1 MDPCAL
7 YKLPIDILHHV
18 AAYLH
23 ETHRTSLYS
32 FGLASKLCH
41 QACNQLIFREV
52 HLSVNSCD
60 ALQQNVDTLIKVLA
74 DRCSASHVRHLG
86 LKGSLIVNIDG
97 EFDEL
102 EDTTGS
108 ELSDANEYFWRTGIS
123 EVLGDEQP
131 WLGGEFFPDDVVEVS
146 PEEDGAWAPV
156 VHLVKT
162 LPHLTK
168 LIYDCRNQ
176 FPPSLLVALHEHQP
190 QCKLYHLTFRLRSLR
205 SDTLDQHE
213 MAIATSLSLHTIKC
227 IHAWRDSNGEDDYHE
242 NAMPELV
249 ASLAPNLKELHMIEL
264 FPRYSCYRRRDI
276 PREPWRGLP
285 GFIPGRQKGQL
296 TSLSL
301 TGTSNFTPELLQTWR
316 QTTVL
321 SSLKHLVLGGGFY
334 DYRNGI
340 NGEAMAWMVQNM
352 SLPKL
357 ETLRIRL
364 DRGERTILQPNYVS
378 DAIDLFTNLESL
390 YELAVDGPLEPE
402 ILDAILWRHG
412 PTLRKLSLNP
422 FESPRAANL
431 LYIPRIPMTFE
442 KMHILQ
448 IQVQCPGLQ
457 ELGLTVKR
465 TRSDAQ
471 EADMYRCF
479 ARFGYLQ
486 SLFLTLD
493 CSNWQTSILGDDW
506 DDFDREFIHAN
517 AYRTDRVLRK
527 GHLRETFRNCAVDE
541 TLAQSIWKTICQHK
555 AGKQLKSLKLY
566 TSGGGVFDCDEGIP
580 NDEDIVISN
589 LSRFWLIE
597 KSVRDDMDTINVKE
611 LGREAR
617 EARDAM
623 ESELYGIH
631 YKGDRTGALLPPNSA
646 VHIFRRIWPQ
656 KKGSMDWRQ
665 DWTSFPLH
673 GC

>member
-1 MDPCAL
+1 ML
-7 YKLPIDILHHV
+7 
-18 AAYLH
+18 
-23 ETHRTSLYS
+23 R
-32 FGLASKLCH
+32 
-41 QACNQLIFREV
+41 LIFMRHTERAFIP
-52 HLSVNSCD
+52 LDWQANF
-60 ALQQNVDTLIKVLA
+60 AIKLQNVDTLIKVLA

-285 GFIPGRQKGQL
+285 GFIPGRQKG
-296 TSLSL
+296 
-301 TGTSNFTPELLQTWR
+301 
-316 QTTVL
+316 
-321 SSLKHLVLGGGFY
+321 
-334 DYRNGI
+334 
-340 NGEAMAWMVQNM
+340 
-352 SLPKL
+352 
-357 ETLRIRL
+357 
-364 DRGERTILQPNYVS
+364 
-378 DAIDLFTNLESL
+378 
-390 YELAVDGPLEPE
+390 
-402 ILDAILWRHG
+402 
-412 PTLRKLSLNP
+412 
-422 FESPRAANL
+422 
-431 LYIPRIPMTFE
+431 
-442 KMHILQ
+442 
-448 IQVQCPGLQ
+448 
-457 ELGLTVKR
+457 
-465 TRSDAQ
+465 
-471 EADMYRCF
+471 
-479 ARFGYLQ
+479 
-486 SLFLTLD
+486 
-493 CSNWQTSILGDDW
+493 DDW

-580 NDEDIVISN
+580 NDEDIN
-589 LSRFWLIE
+589 GG
-597 KSVRDDMDTINVKE
+597 T
-611 LGREAR
+611 A
-617 EARDAM
+617 
-623 ESELYGIH
+623 
-631 YKGDRTGALLPPNSA
+631 SA
-646 VHIFRRIWPQ
+646 
-656 KKGSMDWRQ
+656 
-665 DWTSFPLH
+665 
-673 GC
+673 